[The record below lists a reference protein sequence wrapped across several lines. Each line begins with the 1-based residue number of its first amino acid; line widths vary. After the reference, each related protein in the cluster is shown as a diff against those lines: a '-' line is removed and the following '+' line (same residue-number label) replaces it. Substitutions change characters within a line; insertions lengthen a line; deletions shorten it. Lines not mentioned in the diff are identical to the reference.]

1 MNYEPEERKMQSLG
15 LVVLVCLF
23 GGIAVAV
30 QASFAGI
37 LSERVGLIGN
47 GLIVFGG
54 GFLFALVLLL
64 VLRGGQIGDWRSIP
78 WYAYLAGPLGIVIIS
93 SIGFGIPRIGVA
105 STLTLIVVSQLVVG
119 VTLDHFGWLTVTRPL
134 DIQRAIG
141 IAVLFLGT
149 WLVLR

>member
-1 MNYEPEERKMQSLG
+1 MQSLG
-15 LVVLVCLF
+15 LVVLVSLF
-23 GGIAVAV
+23 GGIVVAV

-64 VLRGGQIGDWRSIP
+64 VLRGSQIGDWRSIP

-134 DIQRAIG
+134 DIQRSIG

>member
-47 GLIVFGG
+47 GLIVFEG

-64 VLRGGQIGDWRSIP
+64 VLRGCQIGDWRKIP

-93 SIGFGIPRIGVA
+93 SIGFGIHRIGVA
-105 STLTLIVVSQLVVG
+105 STLTLIAVSQLVMG
-119 VTLDHFGWLTVTRPL
+119 VTLDEETVVGEARRSYDEVIARAGLT
-134 DIQRAIG
+134 
-141 IAVLFLGT
+141 IAPR
-149 WLVLR
+149 WLVI

>member
-1 MNYEPEERKMQSLG
+1 MQPLG

-30 QASFAGI
+30 QASFAGL

-54 GFLFALVLLL
+54 GFLFALILFL
-64 VLRGGQIGDWRSIP
+64 VFQGGRIGDWRSIP

-105 STLTLIVVSQLVVG
+105 STLTLIVVSQLLVG
-119 VTLDHFGWLTVTRPL
+119 VILDHFGWLTVTRPV
-134 DIQRAIG
+134 DIQRLIG
-141 IAVLFLGT
+141 VAVLFLGT

>member
-1 MNYEPEERKMQSLG
+1 MRFQLEDKKMQSLSM
-15 LVVLVCLF
+15 VVLVCLF

-78 WYAYLAGPLGIVIIS
+78 WYVYLAGPLGIVIIS

-119 VTLDHFGWLTVTRPL
+119 VILDHFGWLTIARPI
-134 DIQRAIG
+134 DIQRLIG
-141 IAVLFLGT
+141 IGVLFLGT

>member
-1 MNYEPEERKMQSLG
+1 MKSMLEEKNMQPIP
-15 LVVLVCLF
+15 VVLLVCLF

-37 LSERVGLIGN
+37 LTEKIGVIGN
-47 GLIVFGG
+47 GLIVFAG

-64 VLRGGQIGDWRSIP
+64 LFRGGHIGDWRSIP

-105 STLTLIVVSQLVVG
+105 STLTLIVVSQLIVG
-119 VTLDHFGWLTVTRPL
+119 VILDHFGWFTITRPV
-134 DIQRAIG
+134 DIQRLIG
-141 IAVLFLGT
+141 IGILFLGT

>member
-1 MNYEPEERKMQSLG
+1 MQVLP
-15 LVVLVCLF
+15 VVILVCFF

-37 LSERVGLIGN
+37 LTEKVGVVGN

-54 GFLFALVLLL
+54 GFLFALALLL
-64 VLRGGQIGDWRSIP
+64 LFRGGHIMDWKSIP

-105 STLTLIVVSQLVVG
+105 STLTLIVVSQLTVSVI
-119 VTLDHFGWLTVTRPL
+119 LDHFGWLTIAQPM
-134 DIQRAIG
+134 DISRLIG
-141 IAVLFLGT
+141 IGVLFLGT